1 MKSELLER
9 HGLSHYIAGFNY
21 NFRAKIMG
29 DAVQG
34 EYQRAVSQ
42 LDELPQAIYSGTQV
56 HGAQLAYCNGS
67 TGSFDAVS
75 GSLHFANTDG
85 LITDKDGVALVIKYA
100 DCTPVIIFDPVKR
113 VHASL
118 HSGWRGTVANI
129 SLVALDK
136 LVHEFGSQL
145 SDLVIYLGPS
155 IDQANYEV
163 GREVYE
169 AFAGF
174 ASRDEFFKPIGEKFI
189 LSNIDAIYYSLLEC
203 GIEASQIEKAT
214 ESTFTDKRL
223 HSARLEGP
231 DYGLNAIITM
241 MN

>member
-1 MKSELLER
+1 MKSELLHR
-9 HGLSHYIAGFNY
+9 HGLSHYIAGFDY
-21 NFRAKIMG
+21 NFRAKTMG
-29 DAVQG
+29 EAVKS
-34 EYQRAVSQ
+34 EYQRAISQ
-42 LDELPQAIYSGTQV
+42 LEGVPQAIYSGTQV
-56 HGAQLAYCNGS
+56 HGSSVAYCDGS
-67 TGSFDAVS
+67 TGSFDLVS
-75 GSLHFANTDG
+75 GSQHFDNTDG
-85 LITDKDGVALVIKYA
+85 LITDKAGVALVIKYA
-100 DCTPVIIFDPVKR
+100 DCTPVIIYDPVKR

-129 SLVALDK
+129 SRVAVDK

-174 ASRDEFFKPIGEKFI
+174 TSRDEFFKPIGEKFL

-203 GIEASQIEKAT
+203 GIEVSQIEKAT
-214 ESTFTDKRL
+214 ESTFTDNRL
-223 HSARLEGP
+223 HSARLEGSN
-231 DYGLNAIITM
+231 YGLNAIITM